1 MAANTLAPIDI
12 EITDKKGEFTRL
24 RHQVQTVIANFNSM
38 PAKER
43 ARNISEIQRGLESF
57 QRFFDKIKT
66 LNIQN
71 TGTRYAA
78 ETLKQS
84 FFSLSGQWRKFDSSL
99 NSTRA
104 S

>member
-12 EITDKKGEFTRL
+12 ELNGKKSELAKL
-24 RHQVQTVIANFNSM
+24 RHQIQTLSANFNTM
-38 PAKER
+38 PPKER
-43 ARNISEIQRGLESF
+43 ARNISEIQKAIEGF

-71 TGTRYAA
+71 TGTRFAA
-78 ETLKQS
+78 DTLKQS
-84 FFSLSGQWRKFDSSL
+84 FFSVQGQWRKFELSL